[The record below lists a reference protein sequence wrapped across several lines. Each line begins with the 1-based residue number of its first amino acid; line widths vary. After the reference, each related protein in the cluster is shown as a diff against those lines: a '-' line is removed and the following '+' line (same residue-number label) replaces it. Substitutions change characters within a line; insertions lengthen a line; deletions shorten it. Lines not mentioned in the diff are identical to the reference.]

1 MKPPLHVPGP
11 ETSAPDADGA
21 SVRCAGAVTDS
32 AQAASDDAR
41 FSVRARELALTADVT
56 AAYLTLTTA
65 AKTAALQAQNAAK
78 ARLELKFTQDRY
90 RSGAVSLVDV
100 TDARA
105 AFERAESDRINA
117 VFDYHKAFAALES
130 AVGRPLR

>member
-1 MKPPLHVPGP
+1 
-11 ETSAPDADGA
+11 
-21 SVRCAGAVTDS
+21 
-32 AQAASDDAR
+32 
-41 FSVRARELALTADVT
+41 
-56 AAYLTLTTA
+56 
-65 AKTAALQAQNAAK
+65 LQTQNAAK

-90 RSGAVSLVDV
+90 RSGAIGIVDL

>member
-1 MKPPLHVPGP
+1 MVPMSV
-11 ETSAPDADGA
+11 SALRP
-21 SVRCAGAVTDS
+21 AVS
-32 AQAASDDAR
+32 AI
-41 FSVRARELALTADVT
+41 E
-56 AAYLTLTTA
+56 
-65 AKTAALQAQNAAK
+65 AAK
-78 ARLELKFTQDRY
+78 ARLELNFTQDRY
-90 RSGAVSLVDV
+90 RSGAVNLVDV

>member
-1 MKPPLHVPGP
+1 
-11 ETSAPDADGA
+11 
-21 SVRCAGAVTDS
+21 
-32 AQAASDDAR
+32 
-41 FSVRARELALTADVT
+41 
-56 AAYLTLTTA
+56 LTLTTA

-90 RSGAVSLVDV
+90 RSGSVNLVDV